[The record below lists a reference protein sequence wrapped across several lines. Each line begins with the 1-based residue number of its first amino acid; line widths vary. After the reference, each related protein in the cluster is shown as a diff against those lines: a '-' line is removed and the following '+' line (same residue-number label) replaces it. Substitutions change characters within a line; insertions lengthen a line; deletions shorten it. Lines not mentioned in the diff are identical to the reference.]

1 MQWIEG
7 NVLSQDILNP
17 VVCASADSYSAGDN
31 EIKDVTLGSSELICK
46 PAGRI
51 NITCKLL

>member
-17 VVCASADSYSAGDN
+17 AVCASADSYFIRRAGDN
-31 EIKDVTLGSSELICK
+31 KIKDVTLGSSEFDL
-46 PAGRI
+46 
-51 NITCKLL
+51 